1 MVKQIIK
8 EAMDRNPIG
17 LKEALQ
23 EELKAR
29 IAIALEAKMEEELGE
44 EKRTSSYKLTVPL
57 ENGKIHPD
65 HAHKVDALKKQ
76 VKAEDEKEG
85 TKRRV
90 VLQGR
95 MGKNNP
101 HADKYKRGGSEFR
114 RGSHAH
120 QRIKLGHAQHADVYV
135 HNRND

>member
-1 MVKQIIK
+1 MSIQKIIQ
-8 EAMDRNPIG
+8 EAVNKNP
-17 LKEALQ
+17 LSMKEAL
-23 EELKAR
+23 
-29 IAIALEAKMEEELGE
+29 EEELRDRLAIAIE
-44 EKRTSSYKLTVPL
+44 EQKRSSAHRFTVPL

-65 HAHKVDALKKQ
+65 HVHKVDALKKQ

-85 TKRRV
+85 TRRRV

-101 HADKYKRGGSEFR
+101 HADKYKKGGSEFR

-135 HNRND
+135 HDRND

>member
-1 MVKQIIK
+1 MLVQKIIQESVNKNPLGIK
-8 EAMDRNPIG
+8 EA
-17 LKEALQ
+17 L
-23 EELKAR
+23 
-29 IAIALEAKMEEELGE
+29 EEELRSRVTKIIE
-44 EKRTSSYKLTVPL
+44 EQKRTSSYKLTVPL

-65 HAHKVDALKKQ
+65 HAHKIDALKKQ

-101 HADKYKRGGSEFR
+101 HADKYKKGGSESR
-114 RGSHAH
+114 RGAHAH

-135 HNRND
+135 HDRSE